1 MTFTRCQSPLK
12 DRKGRKM
19 CEGVGI
25 VKEIDRLG
33 RIVIPKEMRER
44 FCLDDRVELV
54 VTRDGVLIRS
64 LKYTLVRMNE
74 KEKYEDGIVTE
85 NDNDTGEE

>member
-1 MTFTRCQSPLK
+1 MTFTRCQNPLK

-33 RIVIPKEMRER
+33 RIVIPKEIRER

-64 LKYTLVRMNE
+64 LKYTLVRVNE